1 MISVRGQGVG
11 LTGLIK
17 NVHEFACLHPPP
29 GPTPSRGHTC
39 TRTHTHGVIIQIL
52 ISAAC
57 TCDSDK
63 QVSASNNLAG
73 NKSLW

>member
-1 MISVRGQGVG
+1 MIGVRGQGVG

-17 NVHEFACLHPPP
+17 NVHEFACLHPSP

-39 TRTHTHGVIIQIL
+39 TRTHTQRVITQIL